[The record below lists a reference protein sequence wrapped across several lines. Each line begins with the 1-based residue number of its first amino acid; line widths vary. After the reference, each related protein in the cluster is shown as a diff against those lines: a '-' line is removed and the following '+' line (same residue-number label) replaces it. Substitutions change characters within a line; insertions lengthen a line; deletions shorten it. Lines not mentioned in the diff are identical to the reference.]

1 MRRLITVLVA
11 GIAVA
16 LAAAPAMGAP
26 HGAAKV
32 PAKQKSLA
40 QNGRFHQ
47 IHTKKLAMD
56 CGACHKPV
64 QGEVLLQ
71 VPRAQVVDREICL
84 GCHKE
89 GSKPAWYGV
98 AAH

>member
-1 MRRLITVLVA
+1 MKRFIAFLVM
-11 GIAVA
+11 GLA
-16 LAAAPAMGAP
+16 LAAAPALSATQST
-26 HGAAKV
+26 AKA

-56 CGACHKPV
+56 CGTCHKSE
-64 QGEVLLQ
+64 QGEIVLQ
-71 VPRAQVVDREICL
+71 VPRAKVVDRQLCL
-84 GCHKE
+84 ACHKE

-98 AAH
+98 VAR

>member
-1 MRRLITVLVA
+1 MKRFIAFLVM
-11 GIAVA
+11 GLA
-16 LAAAPAMGAP
+16 LAAMPALSATKST
-26 HGAAKV
+26 AAAS
-32 PAKQKSLA
+32 AKKSLA

-56 CGACHKPV
+56 CSSCHQSV
-64 QGEVLLQ
+64 QEGVLLQ
-71 VPRAQVVDREICL
+71 VPRAKLVDRQVCL

-98 AAH
+98 VAH